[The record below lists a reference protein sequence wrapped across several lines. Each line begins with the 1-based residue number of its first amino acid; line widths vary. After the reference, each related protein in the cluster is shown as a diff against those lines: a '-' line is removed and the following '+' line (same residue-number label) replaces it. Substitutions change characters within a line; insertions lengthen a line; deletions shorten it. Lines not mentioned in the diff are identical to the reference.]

1 MISRRS
7 EEGVRSRTPPP
18 VSRPAVLHEVR
29 LDRPNAEMCRMKKIA
44 DTYGSLLLGSCDAAP
59 SRSLYHDQFQGHTAP
74 APLPVYPR
82 ACLRVDPTSK
92 GHFQSVTQA
101 DYSRHSGYQRKRYI
115 GLDKQSDL
123 RSSLPLADS
132 QGTPFRARSE
142 KQDQYLTYN
151 IVYRHT

>member
-1 MISRRS
+1 MTSSKATLPLHRFPS
-7 EEGVRSRTPPP
+7 TPGP
-18 VSRPAVLHEVR
+18 VCGWTPHQRGTST
-29 LDRPNAEMCRMKKIA
+29 N
-44 DTYGSLLLGSCDAAP
+44 
-59 SRSLYHDQFQGHTAP
+59 LY
-74 APLPVYPR
+74 
-82 ACLRVDPTSK
+82 
-92 GHFQSVTQA
+92 FQSVTQA